1 MEERRICRFQ
11 TFIRQGA
18 TIERNVIPIINTC
31 IAGMDKAADSIVS
44 TEVNM
49 LTIHYISCRR
59 LRDRTV
65 MPIFAKNES
74 MFLFWFAW

>member
-49 LTIHYISCRR
+49 HLHIISRAEPLC
-59 LRDRTV
+59 
-65 MPIFAKNES
+65 PFFNKK
-74 MFLFWFAW
+74 